1 MPFGMRGGGEVACAC
16 SFFIEAFGKDEW
28 AMRLMSVSVFLF
40 LRFWPAMDVEF
51 LQGCYGEE
59 IG

>member
-1 MPFGMRGGGEVACAC
+1 MRGGGEVACAC